1 MKEYFASRV
10 KVFGYFVLVCMIT
23 APVALGFIA
32 SGKLYAVVVGG
43 ALLVVCLYP
52 VYVKVRYPI
61 LSVKGGLLV
70 KRNIIG
76 KKIIADVSAQT
87 ELIVSVDYLAL
98 RKNGKDEISI
108 DKGWFSSRRWEFM
121 LSELRTL
128 VTQAR

>member
-23 APVALGFIA
+23 APVALGFIS
-32 SGKLYAVVVGG
+32 SGKLYAVAVGG

-52 VYVKVRYPI
+52 VYVKACYPV
-61 LSVKGGLLV
+61 LSVKDGLLV

-76 KKIIADVSAQT
+76 KKIIASLSAQT

-108 DKGWFSSRRWEFM
+108 DKGWFSSRRWEIM